1 MAKYMSGKKLSQYP
15 KAFANIIDKN
25 EITVIIE
32 QSKYDGKNIIENKK
46 DWKILKFD
54 MILPFQLKKKIQQ
67 ELRGNLETL
76 DALLK
81 RNNTWVKGGVS
92 VKI

>member
-54 MILPFQLKKKIQQ
+54 MILPF
-67 ELRGNLETL
+67 
-76 DALLK
+76 
-81 RNNTWVKGGVS
+81 
-92 VKI
+92 